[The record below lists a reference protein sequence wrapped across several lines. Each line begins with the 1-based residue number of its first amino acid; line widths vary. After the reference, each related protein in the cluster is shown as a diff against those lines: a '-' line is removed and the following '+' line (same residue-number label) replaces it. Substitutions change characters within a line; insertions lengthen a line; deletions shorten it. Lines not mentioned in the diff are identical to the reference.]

1 MNKLFKKICVPLMLV
16 NNNIYTFISGI
27 LISLSTGM
35 FTTLCLEKSTFSSTW
50 YLYVSVILYSI
61 SGAICIY
68 IATKISSY
76 QNYILANKIVTTKEK
91 HEIVEDFETP
101 KQKTWFMFF
110 ALLFLSLVG
119 GTGFLLLN
127 YFK

>member
-1 MNKLFKKICVPLMLV
+1 MNKLFKKVCIPLMLV

-35 FTTLCLEKSTFSSTW
+35 FTTLCLEKSTFLSKW
-50 YLYVSVILYSI
+50 YIYIFVILYSI

-91 HEIVEDFETP
+91 HEIIEDFEIQ
-101 KQKTWFMFF
+101 KQKTWLMLFV
-110 ALLFLSLVG
+110 LLFFTLIG
-119 GTGFLLLN
+119 GTGFLILN

>member
-1 MNKLFKKICVPLMLV
+1 MNKLFKKICIPLMLV

-35 FTTLCLEKSTFSSTW
+35 FTTLCLEKSTFSNTW
-50 YLYVSVILYSI
+50 YLYISVILYSI

-76 QNYILANKIVTTKEK
+76 QNYILANKIVITKEK
-91 HEIVEDFETP
+91 HEIVEDFETT

-110 ALLFLSLVG
+110 TLLFLSLIG